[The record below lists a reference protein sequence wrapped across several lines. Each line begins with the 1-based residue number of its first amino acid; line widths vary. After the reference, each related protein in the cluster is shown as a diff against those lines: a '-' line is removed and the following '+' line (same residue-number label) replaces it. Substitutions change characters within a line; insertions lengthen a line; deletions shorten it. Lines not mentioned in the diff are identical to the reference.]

1 MVKGHQFVATIYMI
15 ELTFTKDLSSSSTE
29 LRGSHGNYSLRP
41 LGIFP
46 PDRVARGG
54 RAIVRVVIWQE
65 TLVHDVEGWWYQV
78 MSSEVNDSFTSTEKK
93 SLQL

>member
-29 LRGSHGNYSLRP
+29 LRGSHYSLRP
-41 LGIFP
+41 LRIFA
-46 PDRVARGG
+46 PDRVMRGG